1 MNGVATMSTAN
12 TSARMLP
19 RIATI
24 ALAVTPIGLLMQI
37 IYFFI
42 DFLVAKMGR
51 RRCRST
57 TLAVEW
63 SSR

>member
-1 MNGVATMSTAN
+1 
-12 TSARMLP
+12 MLP